1 MNNPKDITA
10 WNFIM
15 EQDDAPT
22 ACKATGKEL
31 LQQRARALTIA
42 EQKAKQA
49 GEVRELATD
58 KTRNILPTLRRE
70 ITEGKKHT
78 LSDQVAQ
85 QLKAEEMLIVANLE
99 KRYADQLAMTVNG
112 QLSAAFRQHREE
124 LLQWIATRRIA
135 DIQSHGYTQTIT
147 PELQHIY
154 ESLSI
159 LWQPKWNEGLALN
172 ESIRLPLV
180 FDARWVKDAHA
191 SVAWV
196 WQHIALGDV
205 RERNGKHFIAA
216 YVESL
221 PHIDEP
227 SRAMRT
233 PPRFGNS

>member
-15 EQDDAPT
+15 EQDDAPPT
-22 ACKATGKEL
+22 CKATGKEL
-31 LQQRARALTIA
+31 LQQRTRALSIA

-49 GEVRELATD
+49 GEVRELASD
-58 KTRNILPTLRRE
+58 KTRNIMPTLRRE
-70 ITEGKKHT
+70 IAEGKKHT
-78 LSDQVAQ
+78 LSDLVAQ
-85 QLKAEEMLIVANLE
+85 ALKADDMLIVANLE
-99 KRYADQLAMTVNG
+99 KQYADQLAASTNA
-112 QLSAAFRQHREE
+112 QLSAAFRRHRAE

-135 DIQSHGYTQTIT
+135 DIDTHGHTELIT

-154 ESLSI
+154 ESLAI
-159 LWQPKWNEGLALN
+159 IWQPKWNDGLALN

-180 FDARWVKDAHA
+180 FDARWTRDSHA

-205 RERNGKHFIAA
+205 RERNGKHYIAA

-221 PHIDEP
+221 PHIETP
-227 SRAMRT
+227 RQPTPMRKG
-233 PPRFGNS
+233 FANS